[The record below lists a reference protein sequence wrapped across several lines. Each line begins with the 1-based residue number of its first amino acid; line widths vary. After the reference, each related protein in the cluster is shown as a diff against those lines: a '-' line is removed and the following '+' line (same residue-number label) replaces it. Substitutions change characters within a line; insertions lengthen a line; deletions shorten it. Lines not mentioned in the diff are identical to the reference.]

1 MENLLNAY
9 DVTLAG
15 IAGRDQAMQEAA
27 YGDAA
32 QEQRWRNRLAHIAGD
47 NMTKDQ
53 AFNEQMNNLLRG
65 MGTGTPAQ
73 AAPAPQQP
81 AGPPSGMDPLMQF
94 QGQQQMPGAIM
105 GQMAQVPGGTAQQPP
120 DPEQQMFAA
129 LSPGGQMYQ
138 QDPMRAT
145 AKLDELK
152 VRKSTQMWGQ
162 IQMAAEQ
169 GKIDETA
176 AKTFNEKMEPFRL
189 AQQPLWEQYRNNID
203 KGMQPAE
210 ASAAMQPEYDQ
221 MRADLAKLQGGADV
235 VKMMPSKFS
244 PVMFMQAKGAMAA
257 VMRRETTEDARTA
270 KADAAAEKR
279 DEKTVSQIFTTPK
292 GQPVAYD
299 KNGKAFVDGEL
310 YTGAVVKEKAGQGT
324 SVTVKMPDGTG
335 GTDSFKE
342 YTPQMKEQAFKDRN
356 LGTYKYPT
364 GMKSMAE
371 KQAFDRQ
378 YYKWR
383 VDGKISATDVTTER
397 AVVAG
402 NKSALQDLTKR
413 EQLVSTYVNRIEAN
427 TPIIMTALEKLKN
440 KDSRALNVP
449 INKLKG
455 YMGDGDLRAL
465 KLALKSYSNEV
476 AKVEAGSLGVAE
488 VSQGQADEM
497 HKIHDL
503 DTLTMAEAAK
513 VLAMGTKLGE
523 TSKAALKLQRQ
534 DLVKEMRGD
543 KTEDKGHI
551 ADLSRRITSDMRGKW
566 NDTARAKLVYHNLR
580 DKGYSQEDIEQAY
593 NQAEGGK

>member
-73 AAPAPQQP
+73 AAPVPQQP
-81 AGPPSGMDPLMQF
+81 AAPPSGMDPLMQF

-189 AQQPLWEQYRNNID
+189 AQQPLWEQYRNNTD

-221 MRADLAKLQGGADV
+221 MRADLAK
-235 VKMMPSKFS
+235 
-244 PVMFMQAKGAMAA
+244 
-257 VMRRETTEDARTA
+257 
-270 KADAAAEKR
+270 
-279 DEKTVSQIFTTPK
+279 
-292 GQPVAYD
+292 
-299 KNGKAFVDGEL
+299 
-310 YTGAVVKEKAGQGT
+310 
-324 SVTVKMPDGTG
+324 
-335 GTDSFKE
+335 
-342 YTPQMKEQAFKDRN
+342 
-356 LGTYKYPT
+356 
-364 GMKSMAE
+364 
-371 KQAFDRQ
+371 
-378 YYKWR
+378 
-383 VDGKISATDVTTER
+383 
-397 AVVAG
+397 
-402 NKSALQDLTKR
+402 
-413 EQLVSTYVNRIEAN
+413 
-427 TPIIMTALEKLKN
+427 
-440 KDSRALNVP
+440 
-449 INKLKG
+449 
-455 YMGDGDLRAL
+455 
-465 KLALKSYSNEV
+465 
-476 AKVEAGSLGVAE
+476 
-488 VSQGQADEM
+488 
-497 HKIHDL
+497 
-503 DTLTMAEAAK
+503 
-513 VLAMGTKLGE
+513 
-523 TSKAALKLQRQ
+523 
-534 DLVKEMRGD
+534 
-543 KTEDKGHI
+543 
-551 ADLSRRITSDMRGKW
+551 
-566 NDTARAKLVYHNLR
+566 
-580 DKGYSQEDIEQAY
+580 
-593 NQAEGGK
+593 